1 MKKTAILLVLIL
13 GSLVLNAQDFRGTVT
28 YVSKTSTE
36 DMMPKGEA
44 TQQIPDEMMK
54 MIQEQMKKM
63 SEKTFTL
70 SFDKEASIYEEEVVL
85 EAGADNPMAQGFK
98 MMSNTMYGGIYYKNI
113 KDKTYIQEREF
124 FGKEFLIKDSLQVFE
139 WELGTE
145 TKQIGNY
152 MCFKATAKVPFD
164 ATDFKNMTRK
174 EPKDDKEKEQQENST
189 NFLDMIEVPEEII
202 VTAWYTPEI
211 PISQG
216 PSNYWGLPGLIMEVS
231 SGKTTILCS
240 KIVINPREKKEI
252 KAPRKGTVVTQAEY
266 QKIMIEKMEE
276 FQQMGRGQGRGGN
289 TIRFGR

>member
-1 MKKTAILLVLIL
+1 MKKITTLLVLVL
-13 GSLVLNAQDFRGTVT
+13 SSFMLNAQDFRGVAT

-54 MIQEQMKKM
+54 MIEEQMKKM

-70 SFDKEASIYEEEVVL
+70 SFDRETSLYEEEIVL
-85 EAGADNPMAQGFK
+85 EAGTDNPMAQGFR
-98 MMSNTMYGGIYYKNI
+98 MMSNTMYGGVYYKNI
-113 KDKTYIQEREF
+113 KGKTYIQEREF

-174 EPKDDKEKEQQENST
+174 ESNDDKEQQENST
-189 NFLDMIEVPEEII
+189 NFLDMIEIPSEII

-266 QKIMIEKMEE
+266 QKIMMEKMEE

>member
-13 GSLVLNAQDFRGTVT
+13 SSLVLNAQDFRGTAT
-28 YVSKTSTE
+28 YVSKTSTGDVMSE
-36 DMMPKGEA
+36 SSEA
-44 TQQIPDEMMK
+44 MKKIPDDMRK
-54 MIQEQMKKM
+54 MIEEQMKKVF
-63 SEKTFTL
+63 EKTFTL
-70 SFDKEASIYEEEVVL
+70 HFDKDSSIYEEEVVL
-85 EAGADNPMAQGFK
+85 EAGEDMFGGAFR
-98 MMSNTMYGGIYYKNI
+98 MMSNSMYGGIYYKNV
-113 KDKTYIQEREF
+113 KEKTYIQERDL

>member
-1 MKKTAILLVLIL
+1 MKKITTLLVLAL
-13 GSLVLNAQDFRGTVT
+13 GSFVLNAQNFRGTAT
-28 YVSKTSTE
+28 YMSKTSTE
-36 DMMPKGEA
+36 DMMPKDDRAMQLPE
-44 TQQIPDEMMK
+44 EMKK
-54 MIQEQMKKM
+54 MIEEQIKKM

-70 SFDKEASIYEEEVVL
+70 NFDKDTSIYQEDVVL
-85 EAGADNPMAQGFK
+85 EAGGDNPMAQGFR
-98 MMSNTMYGGIYYKNI
+98 MMSNSMYGGVYYKNV
-113 KDKTYIQEREF
+113 KEKTYIQEREF

-152 MCFKATAKVPFD
+152 TCFKATAKVPFD

-174 EPKDDKEKEQQENST
+174 EPKDDKEKEKQENST
-189 NFLDMIEVPEEII
+189 NFLDMIEIPSEVI

-240 KIVINPREKKEI
+240 KIVINPKEKKEI
-252 KAPRKGTVVTQAEY
+252 KAPKKGQVVTQSEY
-266 QKIMIEKMEE
+266 QKIMMEKMEE
-276 FQQMGRGQGRGGN
+276 FQKMGRDRGRGGMG
-289 TIRFGR
+289 RF